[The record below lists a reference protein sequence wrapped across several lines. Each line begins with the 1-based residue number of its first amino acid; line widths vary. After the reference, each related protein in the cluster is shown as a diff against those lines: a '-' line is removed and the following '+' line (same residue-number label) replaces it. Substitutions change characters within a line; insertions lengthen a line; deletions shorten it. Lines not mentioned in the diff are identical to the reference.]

1 MLFRPKD
8 HQSVAKTGSFV
19 MIIRDQPSHL
29 RTQCS
34 GAMILIEIRIGPS
47 TPSTPSRLCWH
58 SLIPCSGVMINTEI
72 GRRHIRMMIIG
83 IRNSLHHHLDFPRAS
98 MGVREGQRGGYNHQ
112 TTAHCTHAATAHC
125 TLYTVHCDYNT
136 LRCTLITEQN
146 PRSNRDDIFG
156 FISL

>member
-19 MIIRDQPSHL
+19 MIIEDQPSHL

-47 TPSTPSRLCWH
+47 TPSTPSRPCWH

-72 GRRHIRMMIIG
+72 GRRHIMMMIIG

-112 TTAHCTHAATAHC
+112 TTAHCT
-125 TLYTVHCDYNT
+125 LYYNT

>member
-72 GRRHIRMMIIG
+72 GRRHIMMMIIG

-98 MGVREGQRGGYNHQ
+98 MGVWRVRGEGIITQGGPHCTYCARFKLNQPDQMNGIVHYQRG
-112 TTAHCTHAATAHC
+112 
-125 TLYTVHCDYNT
+125 
-136 LRCTLITEQN
+136 
-146 PRSNRDDIFG
+146 
-156 FISL
+156 

>member
-19 MIIRDQPSHL
+19 MIIEDQPSHL

-112 TTAHCTHAATAHC
+112 STEHC
-125 TLYTVHCDYNT
+125 TLYYTAHWWEIYVTTRIIDWIT
-136 LRCTLITEQN
+136 LSLY
-146 PRSNRDDIFG
+146 RSALSIVWIRRE
-156 FISL
+156 

>member
-8 HQSVAKTGSFV
+8 HQSVAKTGSFI
-19 MIIRDQPSHL
+19 MIIGDQPSHL

-112 TTAHCTHAATAHC
+112 TTAHCTAHC
-125 TLYTVHCDYNT
+125 TLDAAH
-136 LRCTLITEQN
+136 CTLHTVLQQFTLHT
-146 PRSNRDDIFG
+146 DY
-156 FISL
+156 